1 MSEKRISFDRVSNVY
16 DLTRAM
22 PPEMEK
28 SVLNALIDYGGIDSN
43 SRVLELGVGTGRIAG
58 PISDRI
64 PTQYFG
70 IDISLKMMDKIK
82 EKKHNRVNLVCG
94 DVCALPFKSHSFD
107 AVLAVHVFHLICDW
121 HCAIRETLRVMSQQ
135 GVMIVAG
142 EGASKT
148 GMLDLFMN
156 GIKPEAKQELFSIT
170 QKLNLRQNMV
180 GMTDMDEA
188 ANLLK
193 KLGASVT
200 LPPQIEHVME
210 VPLSIMLAFMQGRVF
225 TALWEVPDNV
235 LSEAVSE
242 MRRVFEK
249 YYGDLNT
256 RIPLMRRFKIVRA
269 AL

>member
-1 MSEKRISFDRVSNVY
+1 MNEERISFDRVSNVY
-16 DLTRAM
+16 DMTRAM

-28 SVLNALIDYGGIDSN
+28 AVLNTLIDCSGIDN
-43 SRVLELGVGTGRIAG
+43 FSRVLELGVGTGRIAG
-58 PISDRI
+58 PISDKI

-70 IDISLKMMDKIK
+70 IDISRKMMGKIK

-94 DVCALPFKSHSFD
+94 DVCALPFKSYSFD
-107 AVLAVHVFHLICDW
+107 VVLVVHVFHLVRDW
-121 HCAIRETLRVMSQQ
+121 HCAIREALRVLSQR

-142 EGASKT
+142 EGSSGT

-156 GIKPEAKQELFSIT
+156 GMKPEPKQELIAIV
-170 QKLNLRQNMV
+170 QKLNLKQNIV

-188 ANLLK
+188 TDLLK
-193 KLGASVT
+193 QLGASVT

-210 VPLSIMLAFMQGRVF
+210 VPLSIMLALMQGRVF

-256 RIPLMRRFKIVRA
+256 LIPLMRRFKIVRA